1 MTAQT
6 VLWMFPALLAL
17 IFLGFP
23 VAFSMMLAALGF
35 GLLRFGDTLVHQ
47 LAQRVDDVATNYVLG
62 AIPLFIF
69 MGSILERAG
78 IAERLFDALY
88 LWTRRMPGGLAV
100 AALLM
105 CTIFA
110 AASGVV
116 GATETLVGMLAIPA
130 MLKRRYNNTLI
141 AGTICGGGSL
151 GTIIPPSVPVV
162 VLAPIALL
170 PVGDLLA
177 GILLPGLLMS
187 GLFILYIV
195 VVCALKPELA
205 PPETEP
211 DPRSLAEKLRF
222 TLTALVPPGF
232 LIFTVLGTLFMGLAT
247 PTEAA
252 ACGSLGVLLLA
263 ILYRRMSWSLLFQAS
278 IQTVSLTAMILA
290 IVLAGSMFAG
300 VFFASGGM
308 SATKGILDAFGLS
321 PWSVIAIILF
331 VSFLLGFIVDLISI
345 VLIVVPI
352 AMPLVKSFG
361 IDPLWFA
368 VVFLVTLQTSY
379 LTPPM
384 APSIFYLRAIA
395 PPSMKLKEMYWG
407 VIPFICCQVVVLL
420 TLLTFPPLAT
430 WMPKVMYG
438 N

>member
-1 MTAQT
+1 MTSET

-47 LAQRVDDVATNYVLG
+47 LVSRVDDVATNYVLG

-88 LWTRRMPGGLAV
+88 MWTRRLPGGLAV

-162 VLAPIALL
+162 VLAPIASI

-177 GILLPGLLMS
+177 GILFPGLLMS

-195 VVCALKPELA
+195 IVCGLKPDLA
-205 PPETEP
+205 PAETDP
-211 DPRSLAEKLRF
+211 DGRSFADKLRF
-222 TLTALVPPGF
+222 TLFAILPPAF
-232 LIFTVLGTLFMGLAT
+232 LIFTVLGTLFLGLAT

-252 ACGSLGVLLLA
+252 ACGSFGVLLLA
-263 ILYRRMSWSLLFQAS
+263 ILYRRMSWSLLYQAAL
-278 IQTVSLTAMILA
+278 QTVSITAMILA

-308 SATKGILDAFGLS
+308 AATKGILDSFGLS
-321 PWSVIAIILF
+321 PWSVVAIILF
-331 VSFLLGFIVDLISI
+331 VAFFLGFIIDLISI

-352 AMPLVKSFG
+352 AIPLVKGFG

-368 VVFLVTLQTSY
+368 VLFLVTLQTSY

-384 APSIFYLRAIA
+384 APSIFYLKAIA
-395 PPSMKLKEMYWG
+395 PPSMKLRDMYWG
-407 VIPFICCQVVVLL
+407 VIPFIMCQVVVLL
-420 TLLTFPPLAT
+420 ILLTFPQVAT
-430 WMPKVMYG
+430 WLPKVMYG
-438 N
+438 S

>member
-1 MTAQT
+1 MTSQT
-6 VLWMFPALLAL
+6 VLWMFPALFGL

-35 GLLRFGDTLVHQ
+35 GLMRFGGTLVHQ
-47 LAQRVDDVATNYVLG
+47 FAQRIDDIATNYVLG

-88 LWTRRMPGGLAV
+88 MWTRRLPGGLAV

-130 MLKRRYNNTLI
+130 MLKRRYDNSLV

-162 VLAPIALL
+162 VLAPIATLSI
-170 PVGDLLA
+170 GDLLA

-187 GLFILYIV
+187 SLFILYIV
-195 VVCALKPELA
+195 LICGLKPSLA

-211 DPRSLAEKLRF
+211 DPRGLGEKIRI
-222 TLTALVPPGF
+222 TLVALIPPAF

-252 ACGSLGVLLLA
+252 ACGSLGVLVLA
-263 ILYRRMSWSLLFQAS
+263 IAYRRMSWTLLFQAM

-290 IVLAGSMFAG
+290 IVLAGGMFSG

-308 SATKGILDAFGLS
+308 AATKGILDAFGLE
-321 PWSVIAIILF
+321 PWSVIAIILL
-331 VSFLLGFIVDLISI
+331 VAFLLGVLVDSISI
-345 VLIVVPI
+345 ILIIVPI
-352 AMPLVKSFG
+352 AIPLVKSFG
-361 IDPLWFA
+361 IDPLWFS
-368 VVFLVTLQTSY
+368 VVLLVMLQTAY

-384 APSIFYLRAIA
+384 APSIFYLKAIA

-407 VIPFICCQVVVLL
+407 VVPFICCQLLVLGL
-420 TLLTFPPLAT
+420 ILAFPSLAT

>member
-1 MTAQT
+1 MTSQT

-47 LAQRVDDVATNYVLG
+47 LVSRVDDIATNYVLG

-88 LWTRRMPGGLAV
+88 MWTRRLPGGLAV

-130 MLKRRYNNTLI
+130 MLKRRYNNSLI

-151 GTIIPPSVPVV
+151 GTIIPPSVPVI
-162 VLAPIALL
+162 VLAPIAAI

-177 GILLPGLLMS
+177 GILFPGLLMS
-187 GLFILYIV
+187 GFFMLYII
-195 VVCALKPELA
+195 VVCALKPDLA
-205 PPETEP
+205 PAET
-211 DPRSLAEKLRF
+211 DPGGRSFAEMLSF
-222 TLTALVPPGF
+222 TLFAILPPAF
-232 LIFTVLGTLFMGLAT
+232 LIFTVLGTLFLGLAT

-252 ACGSLGVLLLA
+252 ACGSFGVLLLA
-263 ILYRRMSWSLLFQAS
+263 ILYRRMSWSLLFQAAL
-278 IQTVSLTAMILA
+278 QTVSITAMILA

-308 SATKGILDAFGLS
+308 AATKGILDSFGLS
-321 PWSVIAIILF
+321 PWSVVAIILF
-331 VSFLLGFIVDLISI
+331 VAFLLGFIIDLISI

-352 AMPLVKSFG
+352 AIPLVKGFG

-368 VVFLVTLQTSY
+368 VFFLVTLQTSY

-384 APSIFYLRAIA
+384 APSIFYLKAIA
-395 PPSMKLKEMYWG
+395 PPSMKLKDMYWG
-407 VIPFICCQVVVLL
+407 VIPFIMCQVTVLL
-420 TLLTFPPLAT
+420 ILLTFPQVAT
-430 WMPKVMYG
+430 WLPKVMYG

>member
-6 VLWMFPALLAL
+6 VLWMFPALLGL

-47 LAQRVDDVATNYVLG
+47 MAQRVDDIATNYVLG

-88 LWTRRMPGGLAV
+88 MWTRRMPGGLAV

-130 MLKRRYNNTLI
+130 MIKRHYNNKLI

-162 VLAPIALL
+162 VLAPIAAL

-187 GLFILYIV
+187 ALFILYIV
-195 VVCALKPELA
+195 VACAVKPDLA

-211 DPRSLAEKLRF
+211 DPRSLGEKLRF
-222 TLTALVPPGF
+222 TATALVPPGF

-263 ILYRRMSWSLLFQAS
+263 ILYRRMSWSLLYQAS

-308 SATKGILDAFGLS
+308 AATKGILDAFGLS

-331 VSFLLGFIVDLISI
+331 VAFLLGFIIDLISI

-352 AMPLVKSFG
+352 AIPLVKSFG

-368 VVFLVTLQTSY
+368 VIFLVTLQTSY

-384 APSIFYLRAIA
+384 APSIFYLKAIA
-395 PPSMKLKEMYWG
+395 PPSMKLKDMYWG
-407 VIPFICCQVVVLL
+407 VIPFIGCQVAVLL
-420 TLLTFPPLAT
+420 ILLAVPGLAT

>member
-6 VLWMFPALLAL
+6 VLWMFPVLLGL

-35 GLLRFGDTLVHQ
+35 GLMRFGGTLVHQ
-47 LAQRVDDVATNYVLG
+47 FAQRIDDLATNYVLG

-88 LWTRRMPGGLAV
+88 MWTRRLPGGLAV

-130 MLKRRYNNTLI
+130 MVKRRYDNALI
-141 AGTICGGGSL
+141 SGTICGGGSL

-162 VLAPIALL
+162 VLAPIAALSI
-170 PVGDLLA
+170 GDLLA

-195 VVCALKPELA
+195 IACGLKPSLA

-211 DPRSLAEKLRF
+211 DGRSFAEKIRI
-222 TLTALVPPGF
+222 TLVALIPPGF

-252 ACGSLGVLLLA
+252 ACGSLGVLILA
-263 ILYRRMSWSLLFQAS
+263 VLYRRMSWHLLYQATL
-278 IQTVSLTAMILA
+278 QTVSLTAMILA
-290 IVLAGSMFAG
+290 IIVAGGMFSG

-308 SATKGILDAFGLS
+308 QATKGVLDAFGLS

-331 VSFLLGFIVDLISI
+331 VAFILGFLIDSISI
-345 VLIVVPI
+345 ILIIVPI
-352 AMPLVKSFG
+352 AIPLVKSFG
-361 IDPLWFA
+361 IDPLWFS
-368 VVFLVTLQTSY
+368 VVLLVMLQTAY

-395 PPSMKLKEMYWG
+395 PPSIRLKDMYWG
-407 VIPFICCQVVVLL
+407 VIPFIICQLLVLG
-420 TLLTFPPLAT
+420 LLLVAPWLAT

-438 N
+438 G

>member
-1 MTAQT
+1 MSSQL
-6 VLWMFPALLAL
+6 VLWMFPALMLL

-23 VAFSMMLAALGF
+23 VAFSMMLTALGF
-35 GLLRFGDTLVHQ
+35 GLMRFGGTLVHQ
-47 LAQRVDDVATNYVLG
+47 FAQRVDDVATNYVLG

-88 LWTRRMPGGLAV
+88 MWTRRMPGGLAV
-100 AALLM
+100 AALMM

-130 MLKRRYNNTLI
+130 MMKRRYDPKLI
-141 AGTICGGGSL
+141 SGTICGGGSL

-162 VLAPIALL
+162 VLAPIATL

-187 GLFILYIV
+187 SLFILYIV
-195 VVCALKPELA
+195 VVCAMKPELA

-211 DPRSLAEKLRF
+211 DPRSLGEKLKF
-222 TLTALVPPGF
+222 TATALVPPGI

-252 ACGSLGVLLLA
+252 ACGSFGVFLLA
-263 ILYRRMSWSLLFQAS
+263 ILYGRMSWSVLYQAS

-290 IVLAGSMFAG
+290 IVLAGSMFSG

-308 SATKGILDAFGLS
+308 AATQGILREFGLS
-321 PWSVIAIILF
+321 PWSVMAIILF
-331 VSFLLGFIVDLISI
+331 IAFLLGFIVDLISI
-345 VLIVVPI
+345 VLILVPI
-352 AMPLVKSFG
+352 SMPLVKQFG
-361 IDPLWFA
+361 IDPIWFS
-368 VVFLVTLQTSY
+368 VIFLVMLQTSY

-384 APSIFYLRAIA
+384 APSIFYLKAIA
-395 PPSMKLKEMYWG
+395 PPEIRLKDMYWG
-407 VIPFICCQVVVLL
+407 VIPFICCQVIVLVL
-420 TLLTFPPLAT
+420 LLTFPQLAT
-430 WMPKVMYG
+430 WMPRMMYG

>member
-1 MTAQT
+1 
-6 VLWMFPALLAL
+6 MFPALMGL

-35 GLLRFGDTLVHQ
+35 GLMRFGDTLVHQ
-47 LAQRVDDVATNYVLG
+47 LVSRVDDIATNYVLG

-88 LWTRRMPGGLAV
+88 MWTRRLPGGLAI

-130 MLKRRYNNTLI
+130 MLKRRYDNSLI

-162 VLAPIALL
+162 VLAPMAML

-177 GILLPGLLMS
+177 GILMPGLLMS
-187 GLFILYIV
+187 MMFIGYIIAR
-195 VVCALKPELA
+195 CAINPELA
-205 PPETEP
+205 PAETEP
-211 DPRSLAEKLRF
+211 DGRTFMEKIRF
-222 TLTALVPPGF
+222 TMVAIVPPAF

-252 ACGSLGVLLLA
+252 ACGSAGVLILS
-263 ILYRRMSWSLLFQAS
+263 ILYRRMTVKLFFSAAL
-278 IQTVSLTAMILA
+278 QTVSITAMILA
-290 IVLAGSMFAG
+290 IVLAGSMFSG

-308 SATKGILDAFGLS
+308 AATKGILDAFGLE
-321 PWSVIAIILF
+321 PWSVMAIILF
-331 VSFLLGFIVDLISI
+331 VSFILGFIVDLISV
-345 VLIVVPI
+345 VLIVIPI

-368 VVFLVTLQTSY
+368 VVFLVMLQTSY

-384 APSIFYLRAIA
+384 APSIFYLKAIA
-395 PPSMKLKEMYWG
+395 PPTMKLSEMYRG
-407 VIPFICCQVVVLL
+407 VIPFIVCQVIVLAL
-420 TLLTFPPLAT
+420 VISYPPLTT
-430 WMPKVMYG
+430 WLPKVMYG

>member
-1 MTAQT
+1 
-6 VLWMFPALLAL
+6 MFPALMLL

-23 VAFSMMLAALGF
+23 VAFSMMLTALGF
-35 GLLRFGDTLVHQ
+35 GLMRFGGTLVHQ
-47 LAQRVDDVATNYVLG
+47 FAQRVDDVATNYVLG

-88 LWTRRMPGGLAV
+88 MWTRRMPGGLAV
-100 AALLM
+100 AALMM

-130 MLKRRYNNTLI
+130 MMKRRYDPKLI
-141 AGTICGGGSL
+141 SGTICGGGSL

-162 VLAPIALL
+162 VLAPIATL

-187 GLFILYIV
+187 SLFILYIV
-195 VVCALKPELA
+195 VVCAMKPELA

-211 DPRSLAEKLRF
+211 DPRSLGEKLKF
-222 TLTALVPPGF
+222 TATALVPPGI

-252 ACGSLGVLLLA
+252 ACGSFGVFLLA
-263 ILYRRMSWSLLFQAS
+263 ILYGRMSWSVLYQAS

-290 IVLAGSMFAG
+290 IVLAGSMFSG

-308 SATKGILDAFGLS
+308 AATQGILREFGLS
-321 PWSVIAIILF
+321 PWSVMAIILF
-331 VSFLLGFIVDLISI
+331 IAFLLGFIVDLISI
-345 VLIVVPI
+345 VLILVPI
-352 AMPLVKSFG
+352 SMPLVKQFG
-361 IDPLWFA
+361 IDPIWFS
-368 VVFLVTLQTSY
+368 VIFLVMLQTSY

-384 APSIFYLRAIA
+384 APSIFYLKAIA
-395 PPSMKLKEMYWG
+395 PPEIRLKDMYWG
-407 VIPFICCQVVVLL
+407 VIPFICCQVIVLVLL
-420 TLLTFPPLAT
+420 ITFPQLAT
-430 WMPKVMYG
+430 WMPRMMYG

>member
-1 MTAQT
+1 MTSQT
-6 VLWMFPALLAL
+6 VLWMFPALLGL

-23 VAFSMMLAALGF
+23 VAFSMMIAALGF
-35 GLLRFGDTLVHQ
+35 GLMRFGGTLVHQ
-47 LAQRVDDVATNYVLG
+47 FAQRIDDIATNYVLG

-88 LWTRRMPGGLAV
+88 MWTRRLPGGLAI

-130 MLKRRYNNTLI
+130 MMKRHYDNKLI
-141 AGTICGGGSL
+141 SGTICAGGSL

-162 VLAPIALL
+162 VLAPIATL
-170 PVGDLLA
+170 PIGDLLA
-177 GILLPGLLMS
+177 GILFPGLLMS
-187 GLFILYIV
+187 GLFIAYILIA
-195 VVCALKPELA
+195 CAARPHLA
-205 PPETEP
+205 PPDPEP
-211 DPRSLAEKLRF
+211 DPRGLAEKIRF
-222 TLTALVPPGF
+222 TLSALVPPAF

-252 ACGSLGVLLLA
+252 ACGSFGVILLA
-263 ILYRRMSWSLLFQAS
+263 ILYRRLTWSLLFQACT
-278 IQTVSLTAMILA
+278 QTVSLTAMILA
-290 IVLAGSMFAG
+290 IVLAGGMFSG

-308 SATKGILDAFGLS
+308 AATKGILDAFGLS
-321 PWSVIAIILF
+321 PWSVIAVILF
-331 VSFLLGFIVDLISI
+331 VAFILGFLVDSISI
-345 VLIVVPI
+345 ILIIVPI
-352 AMPLVKSFG
+352 AIPLVKGFG

-368 VVFLVTLQTSY
+368 VVLLVMLQTSY

-384 APSIFYLRAIA
+384 SPSIFYLRAIA
-395 PPSMKLKEMYWG
+395 PPSIRLQDMYWG
-407 VIPFICCQVVVLL
+407 VIPFILCQLVVLG
-420 TLLTFPPLAT
+420 LLLFFPALAT
-430 WMPKVMYG
+430 WLPKVMYG
-438 N
+438 

>member
-1 MTAQT
+1 MTSQT
-6 VLWMFPALLAL
+6 VLWMFPALLGL

-23 VAFSMMLAALGF
+23 VAFSMMIAALGF
-35 GLLRFGDTLVHQ
+35 GLMRFGGTLVHQ
-47 LAQRVDDVATNYVLG
+47 FAQRIDDIATNYVLG

-88 LWTRRMPGGLAV
+88 MWTRRLPGGLAI

-130 MLKRRYNNTLI
+130 MMKRHYDNKLI
-141 AGTICGGGSL
+141 SGTICAGGSL

-162 VLAPIALL
+162 VLAPIATL
-170 PVGDLLA
+170 PIGDLLA
-177 GILLPGLLMS
+177 GILFPGLLMS
-187 GLFILYIV
+187 GLFIAYILIA
-195 VVCALKPELA
+195 CAARPHLA
-205 PPETEP
+205 PPDPEP
-211 DPRSLAEKLRF
+211 DPRGLAEKIRF
-222 TLTALVPPGF
+222 TLSALVPPAF

-252 ACGSLGVLLLA
+252 ACGSFGVILLA
-263 ILYRRMSWSLLFQAS
+263 ILYRRLTWSLLFQACK
-278 IQTVSLTAMILA
+278 QTVSLTAMILA
-290 IVLAGSMFAG
+290 IVLAGGMFSG

-308 SATKGILDAFGLS
+308 AATKGILDAFGLS
-321 PWSVIAIILF
+321 PWSVIAVILF
-331 VSFLLGFIVDLISI
+331 VAFILGFLVDSISI
-345 VLIVVPI
+345 ILIIVPI
-352 AMPLVKSFG
+352 AIPLVKGFG

-368 VVFLVTLQTSY
+368 VVLLVMLQTSY

-384 APSIFYLRAIA
+384 SPSIFYLRAIA
-395 PPSMKLKEMYWG
+395 PPSIRLQDMYWG
-407 VIPFICCQVVVLL
+407 VIPFILCQLAVLAF
-420 TLLTFPPLAT
+420 LLFFPALAT
-430 WMPKVMYG
+430 WLPKVMYG
-438 N
+438 

>member
-1 MTAQT
+1 MTSQL
-6 VLWMFPALLAL
+6 VLWMFPALMIL

-23 VAFSMMLAALGF
+23 VAFSMMLTALGF
-35 GLLRFGDTLVHQ
+35 GLMRFGGTLVHQ

-88 LWTRRMPGGLAV
+88 MWTRRLPGGLAI

-130 MLKRRYNNTLI
+130 MMKRRYDARLI
-141 AGTICGGGSL
+141 SGTICGGGSL
-151 GTIIPPSVPVV
+151 GTIIPPSIPVV
-162 VLAPIALL
+162 VLAPIAAL

-187 GLFILYIV
+187 SLFILYIV
-195 VVCALKPELA
+195 VVCAWKPELA
-205 PPETEP
+205 PPEDEP
-211 DPRSLAEKLRF
+211 DPRSLGEKLKF
-222 TLTALVPPGF
+222 TATALVPPGF

-252 ACGSLGVLLLA
+252 ACGSFGVLLLA
-263 ILYRRMSWSLLFQAS
+263 LIYRRMSWKVLFQAS
-278 IQTVSLTAMILA
+278 LQTVSLTAMILA
-290 IVLAGSMFAG
+290 IVLAGSMFSG

-308 SATKGILDAFGLS
+308 QATQGILREFGLS
-321 PWSVIAIILF
+321 SWSVIAIILLIA
-331 VSFLLGFIVDLISI
+331 FLLGFIVDLISI
-345 VLIVVPI
+345 VLILVPI
-352 AMPLVKSFG
+352 SMPLVKQFG
-361 IDPLWFA
+361 IDPIWFS
-368 VVFLVTLQTSY
+368 VVFLVMLQTSY

-384 APSIFYLRAIA
+384 SPSIFYLKAIA
-395 PPSMKLKEMYWG
+395 PPQIRLKDMYWG
-407 VIPFICCQVVVLL
+407 VIPFIVCQILVLIL
-420 TLLTFPPLAT
+420 LLTFPGLAT
-430 WMPKVMYG
+430 WMPKIMYG

>member
-1 MTAQT
+1 MTT
-6 VLWMFPALLAL
+6 EIVLWMFPALLAL

-23 VAFSMMLAALGF
+23 VAFAMMLTALGF

-47 LAQRVDDVATNYVLG
+47 LVSRVDDVATNYVLG

-88 LWTRRMPGGLAV
+88 IWTRRLPGGLAI

-130 MLKRRYNNTLI
+130 MLMRRYSNVLI
-141 AGTICGGGSL
+141 SGTICGGGSL

-162 VLAPIALL
+162 VLAPIAAL

-187 GLFILYIV
+187 SLFILYIIIA
-195 VVCALKPELA
+195 CAVLPDLA
-205 PPETEP
+205 PADPEP
-211 DPRSLAEKLRF
+211 DTRSFFEKIRYTF
-222 TLTALVPPGF
+222 FAIVPPAF

-252 ACGSLGVLLLA
+252 ACGSAGVLLLA
-263 ILYRRMSWSLLFQAS
+263 ILYRRMTWRLLYEASL
-278 IQTVSLTAMILA
+278 QTVSLTAMILA

-300 VFFASGGM
+300 VFFASGGLA
-308 SATKGILDAFGLS
+308 ATKGVLETFGLS
-321 PWSVIAIILF
+321 PWSVMAIILF
-331 VSFLLGFIVDLISI
+331 VSFILGFIIDLISI

-384 APSIFYLRAIA
+384 APSIFYLKAIA
-395 PPSMKLKEMYWG
+395 PPTMKLREMYWG
-407 VIPFICCQVVVLL
+407 VIPFICCQFIVLI
-420 TLLTFPPLAT
+420 LLLSFPELAV
-430 WMPKVMYG
+430 WLPKVFYG
-438 N
+438 S

>member
-1 MTAQT
+1 MSSQI
-6 VLWMFPALLAL
+6 VLWMFPALMLL

-23 VAFSMMLAALGF
+23 VAFSMMLTALGF
-35 GLLRFGDTLVHQ
+35 GLMRFGGTLVHQ
-47 LAQRVDDVATNYVLG
+47 FAQRVDDVATNYVLG

-88 LWTRRMPGGLAV
+88 MWTRRMPGGLAV
-100 AALLM
+100 AALMM

-130 MLKRRYNNTLI
+130 MMKRRYDPKLI
-141 AGTICGGGSL
+141 SGTICGGGSL

-162 VLAPIALL
+162 VLAPIATL

-187 GLFILYIV
+187 SLFILYIV
-195 VVCALKPELA
+195 VVCAMKPELA

-211 DPRSLAEKLRF
+211 DPRSLGEKLKF
-222 TLTALVPPGF
+222 TATALVPPGI

-252 ACGSLGVLLLA
+252 ACGSFGVFLLA
-263 ILYRRMSWSLLFQAS
+263 ILYGRMSWSVLYQAS

-290 IVLAGSMFAG
+290 IVLAGSMFSG

-308 SATKGILDAFGLS
+308 AATQGILREFGLS
-321 PWSVIAIILF
+321 SWSVMAIILF
-331 VSFLLGFIVDLISI
+331 IAFLLGFIVDLISI
-345 VLIVVPI
+345 VLILVPI
-352 AMPLVKSFG
+352 SMPLVKQFG
-361 IDPLWFA
+361 IDPIWFS
-368 VVFLVTLQTSY
+368 VIFLVMLQTSY

-384 APSIFYLRAIA
+384 APSIFYLKAIA
-395 PPSMKLKEMYWG
+395 PPEIRLKDMYWG
-407 VIPFICCQVVVLL
+407 VIPFICCQVIVLVLL
-420 TLLTFPPLAT
+420 ITFPQLAT
-430 WMPKVMYG
+430 WMPRMMYG

>member
-1 MTAQT
+1 MTSQT
-6 VLWMFPALLAL
+6 VLWMFPALLGL

-23 VAFSMMLAALGF
+23 VAFSMMIAALGF
-35 GLLRFGDTLVHQ
+35 GLMRFGGTLVHQ
-47 LAQRVDDVATNYVLG
+47 FAQRIDDIATNYVLG

-88 LWTRRMPGGLAV
+88 MWTRRLPGGLAI

-130 MLKRRYNNTLI
+130 MMKRHYDNKLI
-141 AGTICGGGSL
+141 SGTICAGGSL

-162 VLAPIALL
+162 VLAPIATL
-170 PVGDLLA
+170 PIGDLLA
-177 GILLPGLLMS
+177 GILFPGLLMS
-187 GLFILYIV
+187 GLFIAYILV
-195 VVCALKPELA
+195 ACAARPHLA
-205 PPETEP
+205 PPDPEP
-211 DPRSLAEKLRF
+211 DPRGLAEKIRF
-222 TLTALVPPGF
+222 TLSALVPPAF

-252 ACGSLGVLLLA
+252 ACGSFGVILLA
-263 ILYRRMSWSLLFQAS
+263 ILYRRLTWSLLFQACK
-278 IQTVSLTAMILA
+278 QTVSLTAMILA
-290 IVLAGSMFAG
+290 IVLAGGMFSG

-308 SATKGILDAFGLS
+308 AATKGILDAFGLS
-321 PWSVIAIILF
+321 PWSVIAVILF
-331 VSFLLGFIVDLISI
+331 VAFILGFLVDSISI
-345 VLIVVPI
+345 ILIIVPI
-352 AMPLVKSFG
+352 AIPLVKGFG

-368 VVFLVTLQTSY
+368 VVLLVMLQTSY

-384 APSIFYLRAIA
+384 SPSIFYLRAIA
-395 PPSMKLKEMYWG
+395 PPSIRLQDMYWG
-407 VIPFICCQVVVLL
+407 VIPFILCQLVVLG
-420 TLLTFPPLAT
+420 TLLFFPALAT
-430 WMPKVMYG
+430 WLPKVMYG
-438 N
+438 

>member
-1 MTAQT
+1 MTSQT

-47 LAQRVDDVATNYVLG
+47 LVSRVDDVATNYVLG

-88 LWTRRMPGGLAV
+88 MWTRRLPGGLAV

-116 GATETLVGMLAIPA
+116 GRHGDAGWDAGNPRHAQAPLFQS
-130 MLKRRYNNTLI
+130 LI

-162 VLAPIALL
+162 VLAPIAPI

-177 GILLPGLLMS
+177 GILFPGLLMS
-187 GLFILYIV
+187 GFFILYILIA
-195 VVCALKPELA
+195 CALKPSLA
-205 PPETEP
+205 PAETEP
-211 DPRSLAEKLRF
+211 DDRSFGEKMRF
-222 TLTALVPPGF
+222 TLFAIVPPAF
-232 LIFTVLGTLFMGLAT
+232 LIFTVLGTLFLGLAT

-252 ACGSLGVLLLA
+252 ACGSFGVLLLA
-263 ILYRRMSWSLLFQAS
+263 ILYRRMTWGLLYQAAL
-278 IQTVSLTAMILA
+278 QTVSITAMILA

-308 SATKGILDAFGLS
+308 AATKGILDSFGLS
-321 PWSVIAIILF
+321 PWSVVAIILF
-331 VSFLLGFIVDLISI
+331 VAFLLGFIVD
-345 VLIVVPI
+345 
-352 AMPLVKSFG
+352 
-361 IDPLWFA
+361 
-368 VVFLVTLQTSY
+368 
-379 LTPPM
+379 
-384 APSIFYLRAIA
+384 
-395 PPSMKLKEMYWG
+395 
-407 VIPFICCQVVVLL
+407 
-420 TLLTFPPLAT
+420 
-430 WMPKVMYG
+430 
-438 N
+438 